1 MQIENFFIN
10 FKNEYDYKIIILN
23 FFINDFEDIKINTPK
38 IFQKYSFLYTYVLNN
53 LNTILIKFK
62 INKKWDKFYS
72 DSYKNEKIK
81 EKVFKKILK
90 LKNYFDQNNIRLI
103 IHNIPE
109 LRDLK
114 NYKFENETR
123 IIKEF
128 SNNNDIKFINSHEA
142 LINYNESDLWVTKA
156 DSHANDKAHKIIAE
170 FVNSKVEEY
179 LD

>member
-1 MQIENFFIN
+1 M
-10 FKNEYDYKIIILN
+10 
-23 FFINDFEDIKINTPK
+23 
-38 IFQKYSFLYTYVLNN
+38 
-53 LNTILIKFK
+53 
-62 INKKWDKFYS
+62 
-72 DSYKNEKIK
+72 
-81 EKVFKKILK
+81 
-90 LKNYFDQNNIRLI
+90 
-103 IHNIPE
+103 
-109 LRDLK
+109 K